1 MGGET
6 TNATPPGWYPDPWW
20 PNSLRWWDGVR
31 WAPQAMAMPAPPP
44 PPLTTLRHPAFWVA
58 LAAIIGIVGGGRVAS
73 DATARLISSLGA
85 YEVLNWA
92 FYIVVYGGL
101 AVLVVWSC
109 RRYGTGSLRADLGF
123 HFEWADLGWGVLLFF
138 GARFAQAVVT
148 VPLVSIP
155 ALRVSSE
162 RHADVMRDQPI
173 ELLVT
178 MVIVGVL
185 VAPVVEELVFRGVML
200 RSLLDKLGGAG
211 AAVVQGV
218 LFGAY
223 HFAPDMGLYN
233 IVLITANGTFGVIF
247 GFVARARRSLGTG
260 MVAHAITNASAFI
273 FILATR

>member
-1 MGGET
+1 M
-6 TNATPPGWYPDPWW
+6 
-20 PNSLRWWDGVR
+20 
-31 WAPQAMAMPAPPP
+31 
-44 PPLTTLRHPAFWVA
+44 
-58 LAAIIGIVGGGRVAS
+58 
-73 DATARLISSLGA
+73 
-85 YEVLNWA
+85 
-92 FYIVVYGGL
+92 
-101 AVLVVWSC
+101 LVVWSC

-260 MVAHAITNASAFI
+260 MVAHAITNGTAFI
-273 FILATR
+273 FILAPR